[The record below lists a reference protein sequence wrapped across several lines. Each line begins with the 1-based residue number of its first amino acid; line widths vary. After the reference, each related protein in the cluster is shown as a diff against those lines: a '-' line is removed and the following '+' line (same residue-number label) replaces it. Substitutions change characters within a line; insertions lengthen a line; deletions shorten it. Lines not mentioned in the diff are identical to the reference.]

1 MRAVCVVC
9 GMFCF
14 IGVGCLLVAC
24 CEGVQKTSETTLL
37 DKVVTHLETLEKQ
50 RADIESPAP
59 ESEEPPRQP
68 SACL

>member
-1 MRAVCVVC
+1 MYALL
-9 GMFCF
+9 GL
-14 IGVGCLLVAC
+14 GGLLVAC

-37 DKVVTHLETLEKQ
+37 DEVVTHLETLEKQ

-59 ESEEPPRQP
+59 ESEAPPRQP